1 MLRKK
6 WFWIVVVLIV
16 IGGGVA
22 ASFARRG
29 DPGITVT
36 VETIQKRDL
45 DAIVSASGK
54 IDPKKTVNI
63 SAQTMGRVTRLAV
76 KEGDRVHAGQ
86 FLLQIDPVNA
96 EAAVRRDVAAV
107 AGARTALEQSRVGL
121 QSARAQLDVARQAL
135 KRQTELTAAGLTTRE
150 SLERAQADV
159 EIRESDLK
167 AREQEIKNRETQLN
181 QQEAGLSSSQ
191 HQLAQVRFEAPFDGI
206 VTRRN
211 IEEGENVMVGTMNN
225 AGTVLLTVADMSV
238 IEAEVE
244 VDETDIPFVQLG
256 QPAKIMIDA
265 IADQTFTG
273 KVTEIGNS
281 PIQTAGSGTT
291 RTATNFKVTV
301 TIEGQIPEVR
311 PGFTCTAEI
320 TTATRK
326 QALSVPIQAMT
337 VRELLYDLA
346 VRVVEQLPHRQ
357 ALSVPIQA
365 MTVRELLYDADG
377 KVVHEPRPPRQGFRF
392 GPAQPAPASA
402 PAELQPG
409 QKREEKEGVFL
420 MKDGKATFAIVKTGI
435 AGERYLE
442 VTTGLKEGDLV
453 ITGPFESVRGMYEGD
468 IVKTAPKPGATSK

>member
-1 MLRKK
+1 MFRKK
-6 WFWIVVVLIV
+6 WFWIVVVLIL
-16 IGGGVA
+16 IGGGAA

-45 DAIVSASGK
+45 EAIVSASGK

-63 SAQTMGRVTRLAV
+63 SAQTMGRVTQLAV
-76 KEGDRVHAGQ
+76 KEGDRVRAGQ

-107 AGARTALEQSRVGL
+107 AGASTALEQSRVSL
-121 QSARAQLDVARQAL
+121 QSAKAQLDVARQAL

-181 QQEAGLSSSQ
+181 QTEAGLSSSR
-191 HQLAQVRFEAPFDGI
+191 HTLTQVRFESPFDGI

-256 QPAKIMIDA
+256 QIAKVKIDA
-265 IADQTFTG
+265 IADKTFAG
-273 KVTEIGNS
+273 HVTEIGNS
-281 PIQTAGSGTT
+281 PIQTAGTGTT
-291 RTATNFKVTV
+291 RTATNFKVTI

-311 PGFTCTAEI
+311 PGFTATAEI
-320 TTATRK
+320 TTATKK
-326 QALSVPIQAMT
+326 QAVSVPIQAMT
-337 VRELLYDLA
+337 VRELLYD
-346 VRVVEQLPHRQ
+346 E
-357 ALSVPIQA
+357 S
-365 MTVRELLYDADG
+365 G
-377 KVVHEPRPPRQGFRF
+377 KVIHDTRPPRTGFQFNF
-392 GPAQPAPASA
+392 GPPGTPAATPAA
-402 PAELQPG
+402 PRELKPG
-409 QKREEKEGVFL
+409 QKREEVEGVFV
-420 MKDGKATFAIVKTGI
+420 MRDGKASFLIVRTGI

-442 VTTGLKEGDLV
+442 VRDGLKEGDQV

-468 IVKTAPKPGATSK
+468 LVKTAPVPGARR